1 MGLLRNTDFTI
12 TDPETRKQVRA
23 GDPEYHIRR
32 LQHFGA
38 GMGVDLTST
47 KDYFTNK
54 RLFVTGPNHGDETRR
69 LGSNYLR
76 FDVHDEGLQ
85 VPWGITDSAIANLQ
99 KNNAHNLKEVHYELL
114 HRTPFD
120 VSADDHH
127 HGPIEHAATEGMV
140 IKHVNDISED
150 YDDGD
155 DIPLTWSSWDN
166 YKNTN
171 YKEGMTSVEGS
182 FRHLNAKRIPPSRE
196 IMDQADDALRNPDK
210 DMLSFYLRNRP
221 HALSGQFVGIT
232 MPGPMGFFEG
242 GKRLP
247 ESGPGFPSEAPAHTD
262 MLDLKTGTWAKMH
275 PDGYFPD

>member
-38 GMGVDLTST
+38 GLGVDLTST

-54 RLFVTGPNHGDETRR
+54 RIFMTGPNHGDDTRS
-69 LGSNYLR
+69 LGSNRLK
-76 FDVHDEGLQ
+76 FDAHDEGLQ
-85 VPWGITDSAIANLQ
+85 VPWGIMDSAIADLQ
-99 KNNAHNLKEVHYELL
+99 KNNAHNLEEVHNEIL
-114 HRTPFD
+114 HRSPFD
-120 VSADDHH
+120 VDANDHH

-140 IKHVNDISED
+140 IKHVNDTTE
-150 YDDGD
+150 YDDVNS
-155 DIPLTWSSWDN
+155 LTWSSWDN
-166 YKNTN
+166 YRKNNNDERSRSYTN

-232 MPGPMGFFEG
+232 MPGPRGIFSAE
-242 GKRLP
+242 
-247 ESGPGFPSEAPAHTD
+247 EPAHTD
-262 MLDLKTGTWAKMH
+262 MLDLKTGTWAKIH
-275 PDGYFPD
+275 PEGYFPD